1 MVDGRPMVR
10 TTPNPGFRGF
20 ILEEKLAGFGGGISS
35 GSIRAQAV
43 RKVRALAEAKS
54 VIRRTIGKP
63 SSPVTRAPVRTVAKS
78 APRVTEPGIIER
90 AIAREVPSARPA
102 KETTVPR
109 FQIPGNLR
117 GTPPPGVATVFTP
130 GLPPVPKTIAPPV
143 IPRTPVVAK
152 EPPVSF
158 HKSIISTLTGAVNQ
172 RISSAVAPRQASIVG
187 PAVAAAGR
195 VLPSIGR
202 VLTGRVATGVGIGA
216 LGASILG
223 GGGNGCPSGYHLAKD
238 GSQRCVRN
246 RRMNFG
252 NARAARR
259 SVRRLKGARKL
270 LRDIEKMMPTKTR
283 ARRAPT
289 HHHHPAAG
297 GS

>member
-1 MVDGRPMVR
+1 MRQA
-10 TTPNPGFRGF
+10 
-20 ILEEKLAGFGGGISS
+20 ILEEKIAGFGGGIST
-35 GSIRAQAV
+35 GGLKARVMDTLLKRV
-43 RKVRALAEAKS
+43 RGRS
-54 VIRRTIGKP
+54 VIRRTVGKTP
-63 SSPVTRAPVRTVAKS
+63 RPVPKPPVRSVAKP
-78 APRVTEPGIIER
+78 ATRTVQPGIIER

-102 KETTVPR
+102 KVTTVPR
-109 FQIPGNLR
+109 FQVPGNLR
-117 GTPPPGVATVFTP
+117 GTPPPGVKTVFTP
-130 GLPPVPKTIAPPV
+130 PIISTPKTVVPPV
-143 IPRTPVVAK
+143 IPTTPVVAK

-158 HKSIISTLTGAVNQ
+158 HKSLVSSITGAIGQ
-172 RISSAVAPRQASIVG
+172 RVSGAINPTQASIVG

-223 GGGNGCPSGYHLAKD
+223 GGGGACPSGYHLAKD
-238 GSQRCVRN
+238 GSGRCVRN

-270 LRDIEKMMPTKTR
+270 LRDIEKMMPSKTR